1 MKTNATINELT
12 AAMAELQK
20 KYPAVSFQTLE
31 QKTKGRVSF
40 TLKAKSGEPGSRL
53 GYSGRKLPRASWHAH
68 GDFFDILFSVR
79 SDIFI
84 DSLGKRIDINGGNW
98 QDSNIG
104 SIRNPVYFSEVSIL
118 P

>member
-1 MKTNATINELT
+1 MKTNATIGELT

-20 KYPAVSFQTLE
+20 KYPAVSFETLE

-53 GYSGRKLPRASWHAH
+53 SHSGRKLPKASWHVH
-68 GDFFDILFSVR
+68 GEFFDLLFAMR

-84 DSLGKRIDINGGNW
+84 DSLGKRIDITGGNW
-98 QDSNIG
+98 EDSNIG
-104 SIRNPVYFSEVSIL
+104 SLMHPVYFSEVSIL